1 MSPRNLL
8 WLAMLAGC
16 NPGGDGVGKDS
27 GDPDTDAVDTPADDT
42 DTPVDDTV
50 DTVDTPDPGMTV
62 EGPISVTT
70 TGIVTCA
77 DPGRRG
83 ASYWDIRRAASQPV
97 TEAVGDHS
105 LKGGA
110 LVVAMMCDLLV
121 TADNGK
127 FSYPEAKLGFTGGLI
142 SALPTRIPHKIA
154 MELIMLCRTIDAKR
168 AYDVGFA
175 NEVVPVGQQ
184 VEAALAMA
192 RELATFA
199 PLVLRT
205 LKRFVVD
212 DVMPQGP
219 SEKMGRAM
227 RDLGMVRDS
236 QDGQEGARAFKEK
249 RAPKWVGR

>member
-1 MSPRNLL
+1 MEMVQVTNNPDGTTLITINRPARKNAICAITAQELQQAFAEFDQSEQRVAVLTGAGNDAFSAGADVTNLPEL
-8 WLAMLAGC
+8 WRC
-16 NPGGDGVGKDS
+16 VPTVGITTEK
-27 GDPDTDAVDTPADDT
+27 
-42 DTPVDDTV
+42 PV
-50 DTVDTPDPGMTV
+50 
-62 EGPISVTT
+62 I
-70 TGIVTCA
+70 A
-77 DPGRRG
+77 
-83 ASYWDIRRAASQPV
+83 
-97 TEAVGDHS
+97 AVGGWCV
-105 LKGGA
+105 GGA

-168 AYDVGFA
+168 AYEVGFA

-227 RDLGMVRDS
+227 RDLGTVRDS

>member
-1 MSPRNLL
+1 MEMVQVTNNPDGTTLITINRPTRKNAICAITARELQQAFAEFDQSEQRVAVLTGAGNDAFSAGADVTNLPEL
-8 WLAMLAGC
+8 WRC
-16 NPGGDGVGKDS
+16 VPTVGITTEK
-27 GDPDTDAVDTPADDT
+27 
-42 DTPVDDTV
+42 PV
-50 DTVDTPDPGMTV
+50 
-62 EGPISVTT
+62 I
-70 TGIVTCA
+70 A
-77 DPGRRG
+77 
-83 ASYWDIRRAASQPV
+83 
-97 TEAVGDHS
+97 AVGGWCV
-105 LKGGA
+105 GGA

-227 RDLGMVRDS
+227 RDLGRVRDS

>member
-1 MSPRNLL
+1 MEMVQVTNNPDGTTLITINRPARKNAICAITARELQQAFAEFDQSEQRVAVLTGAGNDAFSAGADVTNLPEL
-8 WLAMLAGC
+8 WRC
-16 NPGGDGVGKDS
+16 VPTVGITTEK
-27 GDPDTDAVDTPADDT
+27 
-42 DTPVDDTV
+42 PV
-50 DTVDTPDPGMTV
+50 
-62 EGPISVTT
+62 I
-70 TGIVTCA
+70 A
-77 DPGRRG
+77 
-83 ASYWDIRRAASQPV
+83 
-97 TEAVGDHS
+97 AVGGWCV
-105 LKGGA
+105 GGA

-168 AYDVGFA
+168 AYEVGFA

-227 RDLGMVRDS
+227 RDLGTVRDS

>member
-1 MSPRNLL
+1 MEMVQVTNNPDGTTLITINRPARKNAICAITARELQQAFAEFDQSEQRVAVLTGAGNDAFSAGADVTNLPEL
-8 WLAMLAGC
+8 WRC
-16 NPGGDGVGKDS
+16 VPTVGITTEK
-27 GDPDTDAVDTPADDT
+27 
-42 DTPVDDTV
+42 PV
-50 DTVDTPDPGMTV
+50 
-62 EGPISVTT
+62 I
-70 TGIVTCA
+70 A
-77 DPGRRG
+77 
-83 ASYWDIRRAASQPV
+83 
-97 TEAVGDHS
+97 AVGGWCV
-105 LKGGA
+105 GGA

-227 RDLGMVRDS
+227 RDLGRVRDS

>member
-1 MSPRNLL
+1 MEMVQVTNNPDGTTLITINRPARKNAICAITARELQQAFAEFDQSEQRVAVLTGAGNDAFSAGADVTNLPEL
-8 WLAMLAGC
+8 WRC
-16 NPGGDGVGKDS
+16 VPTVGITTEK
-27 GDPDTDAVDTPADDT
+27 
-42 DTPVDDTV
+42 PV
-50 DTVDTPDPGMTV
+50 
-62 EGPISVTT
+62 I
-70 TGIVTCA
+70 A
-77 DPGRRG
+77 
-83 ASYWDIRRAASQPV
+83 
-97 TEAVGDHS
+97 AVGGWCV
-105 LKGGA
+105 GGA

-227 RDLGMVRDS
+227 RDLGLVRDS

>member
-1 MSPRNLL
+1 VAVLTGAGNDAFSAGADVTNLPEL
-8 WLAMLAGC
+8 WRC
-16 NPGGDGVGKDS
+16 VPTVGITTEK
-27 GDPDTDAVDTPADDT
+27 
-42 DTPVDDTV
+42 PV
-50 DTVDTPDPGMTV
+50 
-62 EGPISVTT
+62 I
-70 TGIVTCA
+70 A
-77 DPGRRG
+77 
-83 ASYWDIRRAASQPV
+83 
-97 TEAVGDHS
+97 AVGGWCV
-105 LKGGA
+105 GGA

-227 RDLGMVRDS
+227 RDLGRVRDS

>member
-1 MSPRNLL
+1 MEMVQVTNNPDGTTLITINRPARKNAICAITARELQQAFAEFDQSEQRVAVLTGAGNDAFSAGADVTNLPEL
-8 WLAMLAGC
+8 WRC
-16 NPGGDGVGKDS
+16 VPTVGITTEK
-27 GDPDTDAVDTPADDT
+27 
-42 DTPVDDTV
+42 PV
-50 DTVDTPDPGMTV
+50 
-62 EGPISVTT
+62 I
-70 TGIVTCA
+70 A
-77 DPGRRG
+77 
-83 ASYWDIRRAASQPV
+83 
-97 TEAVGDHS
+97 AVGGWCV
-105 LKGGA
+105 GGA

-227 RDLGMVRDS
+227 RDLGRVRDS
-236 QDGQEGARAFKEK
+236 KDGQEGARAFKEK

>member
-1 MSPRNLL
+1 MEMVQVTNNPDGTTLITINRPTRKNAICAITARELQQAFAEFDQSEQRVAVLTGAGNDAFSAGADVTNLPEL
-8 WLAMLAGC
+8 WRC
-16 NPGGDGVGKDS
+16 VPTVGITTEK
-27 GDPDTDAVDTPADDT
+27 
-42 DTPVDDTV
+42 PV
-50 DTVDTPDPGMTV
+50 
-62 EGPISVTT
+62 I
-70 TGIVTCA
+70 A
-77 DPGRRG
+77 
-83 ASYWDIRRAASQPV
+83 
-97 TEAVGDHS
+97 AVGGWCV
-105 LKGGA
+105 GGA

-249 RAPKWVGR
+249 RAPKWAGR

>member
-1 MSPRNLL
+1 MEMVQVANNPDGTTLITINRPARKNAICAITARELQQAFAEFDQSEQRVAVLTGAGNDAFSAGADVTNLPEL
-8 WLAMLAGC
+8 WRC
-16 NPGGDGVGKDS
+16 VPTVGITTEK
-27 GDPDTDAVDTPADDT
+27 
-42 DTPVDDTV
+42 PV
-50 DTVDTPDPGMTV
+50 
-62 EGPISVTT
+62 I
-70 TGIVTCA
+70 A
-77 DPGRRG
+77 
-83 ASYWDIRRAASQPV
+83 
-97 TEAVGDHS
+97 AVGGWCV
-105 LKGGA
+105 GGA

-227 RDLGMVRDS
+227 RDLGRVRDS

-249 RAPKWVGR
+249 RAPKWAGR

>member
-1 MSPRNLL
+1 MEMVQVSNNPDGTTLITINRPARKNAICATTARELQQAFAEFDQSEQRVAVLTGAGNDAFSAGADVTNLPEL
-8 WLAMLAGC
+8 WRC
-16 NPGGDGVGKDS
+16 VPTVGITTEK
-27 GDPDTDAVDTPADDT
+27 
-42 DTPVDDTV
+42 PV
-50 DTVDTPDPGMTV
+50 
-62 EGPISVTT
+62 I
-70 TGIVTCA
+70 A
-77 DPGRRG
+77 
-83 ASYWDIRRAASQPV
+83 
-97 TEAVGDHS
+97 AVGGWCV
-105 LKGGA
+105 GGA

-249 RAPKWVGR
+249 RAPKWVGQ

>member
-1 MSPRNLL
+1 MEMVQVTNNSDGTTLITINRPARKNAICAITARELQQAFAEFDQSEQRVAVLTGAGNDAFSAGADVTNLPEL
-8 WLAMLAGC
+8 WRC
-16 NPGGDGVGKDS
+16 VPTVGITTEK
-27 GDPDTDAVDTPADDT
+27 
-42 DTPVDDTV
+42 PV
-50 DTVDTPDPGMTV
+50 
-62 EGPISVTT
+62 I
-70 TGIVTCA
+70 A
-77 DPGRRG
+77 
-83 ASYWDIRRAASQPV
+83 
-97 TEAVGDHS
+97 AVGGWCV
-105 LKGGA
+105 GGA

>member
-1 MSPRNLL
+1 MEMVQVTNNPDGTTLITINRPARKNAICAITARELQQAFAEFDQSEQRVAVLTGAGNDAFSAGADVTNLPEL
-8 WLAMLAGC
+8 WRC
-16 NPGGDGVGKDS
+16 VPTVGITTEK
-27 GDPDTDAVDTPADDT
+27 
-42 DTPVDDTV
+42 PV
-50 DTVDTPDPGMTV
+50 
-62 EGPISVTT
+62 I
-70 TGIVTCA
+70 A
-77 DPGRRG
+77 
-83 ASYWDIRRAASQPV
+83 
-97 TEAVGDHS
+97 AVGGWCV
-105 LKGGA
+105 GGA

-192 RELATFA
+192 RELATCA

-227 RDLGMVRDS
+227 RDLGKVRDS

>member
-1 MSPRNLL
+1 MEMVQVTNNPDGTTLITINRPARKNAICAITARELQQAFAEFDQSEQRVAVLTGAGNDAFSAGADVTNLPEL
-8 WLAMLAGC
+8 WRC
-16 NPGGDGVGKDS
+16 VPTVGITTEK
-27 GDPDTDAVDTPADDT
+27 
-42 DTPVDDTV
+42 PV
-50 DTVDTPDPGMTV
+50 
-62 EGPISVTT
+62 I
-70 TGIVTCA
+70 A
-77 DPGRRG
+77 
-83 ASYWDIRRAASQPV
+83 
-97 TEAVGDHS
+97 AVGGWCV
-105 LKGGA
+105 GGA

-168 AYDVGFA
+168 AYEVGFA

-227 RDLGMVRDS
+227 RDLGRVRDS

-249 RAPKWVGR
+249 RAPKWAGR

>member
-1 MSPRNLL
+1 MEMVQVSNNPDGTTLITINRPARKNAICAITARELQQAFAEFDQSEQRVAVLTGAGNDAFSAGADVTNLPEL
-8 WLAMLAGC
+8 WRC
-16 NPGGDGVGKDS
+16 VPTVGITTEK
-27 GDPDTDAVDTPADDT
+27 
-42 DTPVDDTV
+42 PV
-50 DTVDTPDPGMTV
+50 
-62 EGPISVTT
+62 I
-70 TGIVTCA
+70 A
-77 DPGRRG
+77 
-83 ASYWDIRRAASQPV
+83 
-97 TEAVGDHS
+97 AVGGWCV
-105 LKGGA
+105 GGA

>member
-1 MSPRNLL
+1 VAVLTGAGNDAFSAGADVTNLPEL
-8 WLAMLAGC
+8 WRC
-16 NPGGDGVGKDS
+16 VPTVGITTEK
-27 GDPDTDAVDTPADDT
+27 
-42 DTPVDDTV
+42 PV
-50 DTVDTPDPGMTV
+50 
-62 EGPISVTT
+62 I
-70 TGIVTCA
+70 A
-77 DPGRRG
+77 
-83 ASYWDIRRAASQPV
+83 
-97 TEAVGDHS
+97 AVGGWCV
-105 LKGGA
+105 GGA

>member
-1 MSPRNLL
+1 MEMVQVSNNPDGTTLITINRPARKNAICATTARELQQAFADFDQSEQRVAVLTGAGNDAFSAGADVTNLPEL
-8 WLAMLAGC
+8 WRC
-16 NPGGDGVGKDS
+16 VPTVGITTEK
-27 GDPDTDAVDTPADDT
+27 
-42 DTPVDDTV
+42 PV
-50 DTVDTPDPGMTV
+50 
-62 EGPISVTT
+62 I
-70 TGIVTCA
+70 A
-77 DPGRRG
+77 
-83 ASYWDIRRAASQPV
+83 
-97 TEAVGDHS
+97 AVGGWCV
-105 LKGGA
+105 GGA

>member
-1 MSPRNLL
+1 MEMVQVTNNLDGTTLITINRPARKNAICAITARELQQAFAEFDQSEQRVAVLTGAGNDAFSAGADVTNLPEL
-8 WLAMLAGC
+8 WRC
-16 NPGGDGVGKDS
+16 VPTVGITTEK
-27 GDPDTDAVDTPADDT
+27 
-42 DTPVDDTV
+42 PV
-50 DTVDTPDPGMTV
+50 
-62 EGPISVTT
+62 I
-70 TGIVTCA
+70 A
-77 DPGRRG
+77 
-83 ASYWDIRRAASQPV
+83 
-97 TEAVGDHS
+97 AVGGWCV
-105 LKGGA
+105 GGA

>member
-1 MSPRNLL
+1 MEMVQVTNNPDGTTLITINRPARKNAICAITARELQQAFAEFDQSEQRVAVLTGAGNDAFSAGADVTNLPEL
-8 WLAMLAGC
+8 WRC
-16 NPGGDGVGKDS
+16 VPTVGITTEK
-27 GDPDTDAVDTPADDT
+27 
-42 DTPVDDTV
+42 PV
-50 DTVDTPDPGMTV
+50 
-62 EGPISVTT
+62 I
-70 TGIVTCA
+70 A
-77 DPGRRG
+77 
-83 ASYWDIRRAASQPV
+83 
-97 TEAVGDHS
+97 AVGGWCV
-105 LKGGA
+105 GGA

-227 RDLGMVRDS
+227 RDLGRVRDS

-249 RAPKWVGR
+249 RAPKWAGR

>member
-1 MSPRNLL
+1 MEMVQVSNNPDGTTLITINRPARKNAICAITARELQQAFSEFDQSEQRVAVLTGAGNDAFSAGADVTNLPEL
-8 WLAMLAGC
+8 WRC
-16 NPGGDGVGKDS
+16 VPTVGITTEK
-27 GDPDTDAVDTPADDT
+27 
-42 DTPVDDTV
+42 PV
-50 DTVDTPDPGMTV
+50 
-62 EGPISVTT
+62 I
-70 TGIVTCA
+70 A
-77 DPGRRG
+77 
-83 ASYWDIRRAASQPV
+83 
-97 TEAVGDHS
+97 AVGGWCV
-105 LKGGA
+105 GGA

>member
-1 MSPRNLL
+1 MAVLTGAGNDAFSAGADVTNLPEL
-8 WLAMLAGC
+8 WRC
-16 NPGGDGVGKDS
+16 VPTVGITTEK
-27 GDPDTDAVDTPADDT
+27 
-42 DTPVDDTV
+42 PV
-50 DTVDTPDPGMTV
+50 
-62 EGPISVTT
+62 I
-70 TGIVTCA
+70 A
-77 DPGRRG
+77 
-83 ASYWDIRRAASQPV
+83 
-97 TEAVGDHS
+97 AVGGWCV
-105 LKGGA
+105 GGA

-227 RDLGMVRDS
+227 RDLGRVRDS